1 MSLLL
6 CVYAGVSPRQAS
18 KAVEVVAFLFSGLL
32 GKAPCHTTI
41 RTWLAKMGVDTMKH
55 KNIDITQ
62 AYALILDASIS
73 VNDQQLLLALK
84 VPADHTGKA
93 LTHAD
98 EEVVGMAVSNNW
110 PAEKVKE
117 FCDEIISEQKHA
129 PEYCIT
135 DNGRNLKK
143 AMDLLESPHHKDIS
157 HTFAMYLKWVYEHD
171 EEFVNF
177 KNLVGNTK
185 HLALT
190 RFAYLMPP
198 RQRSMARFMNMYPI
212 VDWAKKL
219 LLNYPKMTKD
229 EKYYFSFVY
238 RNAGFVEELD
248 EVISTYTDIMKLCK
262 QEGFSLKTIGKCK
275 QIMRQRLLDGNERM
289 RRLKNYMNDYFDT
302 ECKLLTTKHPVH
314 NISSD
319 IIESDFGLF
328 KDKMPMNKTN
338 GFTESILFV
347 PLKSRLHDIDSVK
360 RININT
366 AMERTT
372 MDDVRQW
379 KIHNLKNNPIVKRRN
394 MLSA

>member
-6 CVYAGVSPRQAS
+6 CVYVGVSPRQAA
-18 KAVEVVAFLFSGLL
+18 KAVKVVAFMFNGML

-41 RTWLAKMGVDTMKH
+41 RTWLAKMGIDTMKH
-55 KNIDITQ
+55 KNIDIKQ

-73 VNDQQLLLALK
+73 VNDQQMLLALK

-110 PAEKVKE
+110 PAEKVKD
-117 FCDEIISEQKHA
+117 FCNEIASEQKHS
-129 PEYCIT
+129 PEYYIT
-135 DNGRNLKK
+135 DNGNNLKK
-143 AMDLLESPHHKDIS
+143 AVELLELPHHKDIS
-157 HTFAMYLKWVYEHD
+157 HTFAMYLKWIYEKD
-171 EEFVNF
+171 EEFINF
-177 KNLVGNTK
+177 KNLVANTK

-190 RFAYLMPP
+190 KFAYLMPP
-198 RQRSMARFMNMYPI
+198 KQRSMARFMNMYPI
-212 VDWAKKL
+212 VDWAKKI

-248 EVISTYTDIMKLCK
+248 EVLTTYTDIMKLCK
-262 QEGFSLKTIGKCK
+262 QDGFSLKTVDKC
-275 QIMRQRLLDGNERM
+275 MDVMGQRLLDGNERM
-289 RRLKNYMNDYFDT
+289 RRLKDYMNGYFDT
-302 ECKLLTTKHPVH
+302 ECKLLTDKHPVH

-328 KDKMPMNKTN
+328 KDRMPMNKTN

-347 PLKSRLHDIDSVK
+347 PLKSKLHDINSVK
-360 RININT
+360 RIDINT

-372 MDDVRQW
+372 MNDVKHW
-379 KIHNLKNNPIVKRRN
+379 KACNLKPNPLVKRRN
-394 MLSA
+394 LLSA